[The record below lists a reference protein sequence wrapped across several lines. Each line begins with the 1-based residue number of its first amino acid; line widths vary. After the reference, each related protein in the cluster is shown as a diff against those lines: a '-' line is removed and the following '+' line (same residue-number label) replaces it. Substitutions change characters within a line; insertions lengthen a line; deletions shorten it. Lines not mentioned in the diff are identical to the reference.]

1 MLHVNCCQQK
11 EMHNRSSSY
20 WRMKKMWLM
29 WTFSQV
35 SLLRDIDST
44 TTMHWI
50 QNIMLCHTCSE
61 LKFFKVPSM
70 FKMYSI
76 PPDAHLGEYWSSI
89 LGLEA
94 ACCHSWTVQYHGY
107 CSCWVVEREVNKLG
121 WAIWAKLIKNDH
133 LCPHFIHMTNIK
145 WCIFSFT
152 RTTLQ

>member
-1 MLHVNCCQQK
+1 MLH
-11 EMHNRSSSY
+11 
-20 WRMKKMWLM
+20 KKMEHLE
-29 WTFSQV
+29 Q
-35 SLLRDIDST
+35 LKNHLRNKVQELVNFYPIL
-44 TTMHWI
+44 
-50 QNIMLCHTCSE
+50 NIMLCNIFSE
-61 LKFFKVPSM
+61 SKLFKVPSM
-70 FKMYSI
+70 FKMFI
-76 PPDAHLGEYWSSI
+76 PPVAHLGEYWSSI

-152 RTTLQ
+152 RTTLH